1 MAYTVQIVVTPGS
14 GDGRARATARRLRKA
29 LARRGHET
37 RLLTFADL
45 DRLLEWSAT
54 CEPTFSHLVGVGGDA
69 TLSAAAAAAMRLSVP
84 FVPVPCGFGNM
95 FARAFGFGDETGRV
109 IELFERGQIRRVD
122 VGTANGGDIFLSH
135 RSYGLLAE
143 VQEVVERG
151 LAQPR
156 SRTMRLLAYC
166 AMGERFLVS
175 VPLTAVRV
183 EVEGTVLAEDAAVV
197 TVANVETYRGFLSL
211 TPTASP
217 IDGFF
222 DIFVIPG
229 GSKLSV
235 WTRVFKLLLRLPGRW
250 EGVSLCRGRSVRVTV
265 NGRTD
270 ELTLRRRALPLV
282 VLPESMEVL
291 KSRQSEA
298 EAEVAVAPDAVA
310 ACAAPLV
317 SDPRGAELRRR
328 T

>member
-14 GDGRARATARRLRKA
+14 GDGRAKSTAGRLRKA
-29 LARRGHET
+29 LTRRGHEA
-37 RLLTFADL
+37 RVQVFADL

-54 CEPTFSHLVGVGGDA
+54 CEPTFSHLIAVGGDA
-69 TLSAAAAAAMRLSVP
+69 TLSASAAAAVRLALP

-95 FARAFGFGDETGRV
+95 FARAFGFRDETRRV

-122 VGTANGGDIFLSH
+122 VGTANGNDIFLSH

-143 VQEVVERG
+143 VQEAVEQGR
-151 LAQPR
+151 AQPR
-156 SRTMRLLAYC
+156 SRTMRLLAYFM
-166 AMGERFLVS
+166 MGERFLARA
-175 VPLTAVRV
+175 PLTAIRV

-217 IDGFF
+217 IDGFL

-229 GSKLSV
+229 GSKLGV
-235 WTRVFKLLLRLPGRW
+235 WTRIFKLLLRLPGRW
-250 EGVSLCRGRSVRVTV
+250 NGVALCHGRHVRVTA

-270 ELTLRRRALPLV
+270 ELTLRRRALPLL
-282 VLPESMEVL
+282 VLPESLELL
-291 KSRQSEA
+291 KARQT
-298 EAEVAVAPDAVA
+298 EAEVEVAPAAIA
-310 ACAAPLV
+310 ACVPLV
-317 SDPRGAELRRR
+317 SESRPEGLPRR